1 MKVETLYH
9 NEWLSLKKLTNG
21 KRKPYIFS
29 HETRCNGIIISIL
42 PYKIKNNQLQF
53 LLRNE
58 TTPCWSQESM
68 LCSITGGYEGGDPR
82 ETAILELKEE
92 AGYIVELKH
101 IISLST
107 CFGTKSSDTVYYL
120 YSINLT
126 DYKQQT
132 AIDNDA
138 KGTACSAWF
147 DESIISSIKDPFVAM
162 IYLRLKN
169 FLK

>member
-1 MKVETLYH
+1 MKTKVETLYH
-9 NEWLSLKKLTNG
+9 NDWLSLKQITNG

-29 HETRCNGIIISIL
+29 HETRCKGIIISIL
-42 PYKIKNNQLQF
+42 PYKIVNDQLQF

-58 TTPCWSQESM
+58 ITPCWSQESM

-92 AGYIVELKH
+92 AGYVVELKH

-126 DYKQQT
+126 NYEQRQPVNKSG
-132 AIDNDA
+132 AY
-138 KGTACSAWF
+138 SAWF
-147 DESIISSIKDPFVAM
+147 DESILSSIKDPFVAM
-162 IYLRLKN
+162 TYLRLKK